1 MAFNLVMQTIQTDT
15 KNAIDQR
22 MPLPALITT
31 KLRGA
36 IAGAS
41 PLTWADAQGM
51 WDTARI
57 NSQDVI
63 LNYANLLIAGSAQ
76 APVDAAAALVAA
88 NFQTTVNDLA
98 TKYPDFAFRL
108 FLHDNTYSMVSPYS
122 PTTYVSTATSPPY
135 PGTLS
140 VTYPYTGAVFL
151 AATTSN
157 TYASIGA
164 AVQDR
169 AVIGNAFANTFDN
182 GGIFVSEYFSKTT
195 KSLNAYLGGGVY
207 TLNSSNASQICPMFV
222 LRLAI
227 TPLSNV

>member
-15 KNAIDQR
+15 KNAIDMR
-22 MPLPALITT
+22 MPLPALSTT

-41 PLTWADAQGM
+41 PLDWADAQGM
-51 WDTARI
+51 WNTARI

-76 APVDAAAALVAA
+76 TPVDAAAALVAA

-98 TKYPDFAFRL
+98 TKYPKFAFRL
-108 FLHDNTYSMVSPYS
+108 FLHDNTYAITSPY
-122 PTTYVSTATSPPY
+122 TAT
-135 PGTLS
+135 
-140 VTYPYTGAVFL
+140 VFI
-151 AATTSN
+151 AATTN
-157 TYASIGA
+157 TTYAKIGD
-164 AVQDR
+164 AVQER
-169 AVIGNAFANTFDN
+169 AVIGNAFANTYDN
-182 GGIFVSEYFSKTT
+182 GGIFVTEYFSKTT

-207 TLNSSNASQICPMFV
+207 TLNSSNASQVCPMFV

-227 TPLSNV
+227 TPLDNV